1 MFSGVTA
8 DLVLAQ
14 ASVFFG
20 YIAPLVVLSVGI
32 AVAGRVVG
40 FFRRLF

>member
-8 DLVLAQ
+8 DLILAQ

-20 YIAPLVVLSVGI
+20 YIAPLVVLALGI
-32 AVAGRVVG
+32 SVAGRVVS